1 MFDFMNKE
9 DEEDSAAPEH
19 HPFHL
24 LDGDREH
31 HEPTDEEK
39 RRFIHKLIEAV
50 LHYHISPSELSV
62 DEIKDKQTIPTTLN
76 QTKDTSTPFRIRAA
90 TKLNLLPPPPSYD
103 VKLNFYAGLRKIPA
117 IKAKN
122 GIIHLVSLCEFSIC
136 RASLTLR
143 FADLRSSPPS
153 PYPARPATSLPSS
166 LLDAHLCHPAD

>member
-122 GIIHLVSLCEFSIC
+122 GIIHLVSVE
-136 RASLTLR
+136 
-143 FADLRSSPPS
+143 DP
-153 PYPARPATSLPSS
+153 LPN
-166 LLDAHLCHPAD
+166 AHR